1 MKANVIFGI
10 HPVRRALL
18 DGTEGRLLMIAGKH
32 SKRLDELRIL
42 SEDKGVPLEWT
53 AKQNL
58 DEIAGQQ
65 ANHQSVVLL
74 ADGGSIMTHKIE
86 DFLNPSQHQRSFLIL
101 DGVTD
106 PGNLGAC
113 LRSAATA
120 GVDAVIVPKH
130 GTAPLNSIAMKRS
143 SGAASQVPYIEV
155 VNLARTIRQLKESG
169 VWILGT
175 RADEAQHL
183 EAIDFCRDIAIVM
196 GSEERGIRHNTA
208 KQCDLWAGI
217 PMSNPEFTL
226 NVSVATGICL
236 YEMQRQRRS

>member
-1 MKANVIFGI
+1 LKANVIFGI

-42 SEDKGVPLEWT
+42 AEDKGVPLEWT

>member
-1 MKANVIFGI
+1 MNANSIFGI
-10 HPVRRALL
+10 HPVRQALL
-18 DGTEGRLLMIAGKH
+18 DGSGGRLLMVTGKR
-32 SKRLDELRIL
+32 SKRLDELRHL
-42 SEDKGVPLEWT
+42 AEDRRVPLEWT
-53 AKQNL
+53 AKENM
-58 DEIAGQQ
+58 DEIAGEQ
-65 ANHQSVVLL
+65 ANHQGVLFL
-74 ADGGSIMTHKIE
+74 ADEGPVVNYKID
-86 DFLNPSQHQRSFLIL
+86 DFLEPQQHQRCFLIL
-101 DGVTD
+101 DGITD

-130 GTAPLNSIAMKRS
+130 GTAPLNNIAMKRS

-155 VNLARTIRQLKESG
+155 VNLARTIRLLKESG

-175 RADEAQHL
+175 KADEEQNL